1 MASLETNG
9 IRIEYEVK
17 GSGEPMLLIMGLS
30 GQLVDWPDEF
40 VQMFVN
46 EGFQTITF
54 DNRDIGLSSQTSWTP
69 PSQTKLAVA
78 TLTRRPLKGVG
89 YTLRDMASDAV
100 GLLDGLGIESAHVVG
115 VSMGAMIA
123 QEMAIDHAHKVRSLV
138 SIMSNTGDRRNGAA
152 SLGLLAQ
159 MARRSAVVAN
169 PTEATV
175 ETFRLMSGPHFDP
188 GPYRELAERRVKRS
202 WTPAGSA
209 RQTAAIVGSRDRTKL
224 LRSVASPTLV
234 IHGLL
239 DQLVKP
245 SGGIAT
251 AAAIPTSRLLAF
263 PEMAHDLPLVYWP
276 DMRNAI
282 IANANRS
289 C

>member
-152 SLGLLAQ
+152 SLGLLTP
-159 MARRSAVVAN
+159 MARQSAV
-169 PTEATV
+169 
-175 ETFRLMSGPHFDP
+175 
-188 GPYRELAERRVKRS
+188 
-202 WTPAGSA
+202 
-209 RQTAAIVGSRDRTKL
+209 
-224 LRSVASPTLV
+224 
-234 IHGLL
+234 
-239 DQLVKP
+239 
-245 SGGIAT
+245 
-251 AAAIPTSRLLAF
+251 
-263 PEMAHDLPLVYWP
+263 
-276 DMRNAI
+276 
-282 IANANRS
+282 IANADRS